1 MTLDLH
7 LASSDA
13 FSRRALLQLGAA
25 GAVGLSMGGSSVQ
38 QALAASTGG
47 GGRAKSVILL
57 FTWGGISHIDCWD
70 LKPNAGSD
78 IRGEFQPISTTVPGL
93 QIGEHLPM
101 LAQRMHHV
109 ALVRSAHHKSAD
121 HRKGAYWSLTGHPP
135 TNSMGGVVAPELPS
149 RKDWP
154 CLGSQVAK
162 ALYRKRSTEE
172 LSRAAAPADTDPD
185 ATGKPEP
192 ELLDLKVIKSVS
204 LSTDV
209 LGPGRFPVGSFNHQD
224 GYTNNTTVELIG
236 MISAA
241 AQDDCP
247 LTRQADGPSG
257 DFNGCV
263 AGDSTAGDWGSDT
276 HGRGGNL
283 YLPGGGEPDVPH
295 VGFGGHA
302 NKFITFDL
310 QAVRRKHFGGRDGHL
325 QLTGFVGVNG
335 APGVPAKAAIQGGVW
350 IDGVQRDISPEI
362 PRNAAPHE
370 FTVYVHAE
378 SRWLTLAM
386 LNGPQS
392 TWYDDIA
399 FRDVKLALVA
409 GDIPADRFRPAGGE
423 QELEPTQMTNAVAA
437 ALPGT
442 ISIPYPLS
450 DRGLLN
456 GQYGGFLGADFD
468 PVFVKPRKARQYKGV
483 SQLSGHVDLRLA
495 GGITNSR
502 IRERR
507 DLLNSLQSPSITA
520 GHFGGGHDFKREQ
533 ALNMLMSPAVKD
545 AFDLRREPRALR
557 ETYGDHVCGQSVL
570 MARRLAE
577 AGVPFITV
585 NCSAGDLNSGQG
597 DHFDTH
603 QNNFNRLKQDLL
615 PPYDR
620 AASALLDDLAQRG
633 RQQDIL
639 VISIGDFGRT
649 PTINSNAGR
658 DHFPNCFSMWFAGGG
673 IRGGQVYGSSDG
685 TASEPLDNPC
695 GPEDIHATVFHALG
709 IDPHF
714 TVYDL
719 EDRPLPLTDGQPLP
733 LFG

>member
-1 MTLDLH
+1 MTLDDRF
-7 LASSDA
+7 ASPDSW
-13 FSRRALLQLGAA
+13 SRRRLLQFGAA
-25 GAVGLSMGGSSVQ
+25 GAIGLNMSPSLVQ
-38 QALAASTGG
+38 QAQAASAAGR
-47 GGRAKSVILL
+47 GRAKSVILL

-70 LKPNAGSD
+70 LKPKAGPE
-78 IRGEFQPISTTVPGL
+78 IRGEFQPISTAVPGL
-93 QIGEHLPM
+93 QIGEHLPL
-101 LAQRMHHV
+101 LAQRMQHV

-121 HRKGAYWSLTGHPP
+121 HRKGAYWNLTGHPP
-135 TNSMGGVVAPELPS
+135 TNSVGGVVAPELPS

-162 ALYRKRSTEE
+162 ALYRRRSSEE
-172 LSRAAAPADTDPD
+172 LSRAAGTVDTAPEGA
-185 ATGKPEP
+185 AQQQAEP
-192 ELLDLKVIKSVS
+192 LDLKVIQSVS

-209 LGPGRFPVGSFNHQD
+209 LGPGRFPVGSFNQQD

-247 LTRQADGPSG
+247 LTRQADGPSA
-257 DFNGCV
+257 DFGGCI

-276 HGRGGNL
+276 HGRGGHL
-283 YLPGGGEPDVPH
+283 YLPGAGEPNRPH

-310 QAVRRKHFGGRDGHL
+310 QAVRNTHFGGRSGHL
-325 QLTGFVGVNG
+325 RLTGLVGVNG

-350 IDGVQRDISPEI
+350 IDGVRRDISPEI
-362 PRNAAPHE
+362 PRDAAPHE
-370 FTVYVHAE
+370 FTVYVE
-378 SRWLTLAM
+378 STSRWLTLAM
-386 LNGPQS
+386 LNGPHS
-392 TWYDDIA
+392 TWFDDIA
-399 FRDVKLALVA
+399 FRNVNLALVT
-409 GDIPADRFRPAGGE
+409 GQIPAERFQPATV
-423 QELEPTQMTNAVAA
+423 QELEPTQMTDAVAA

-468 PVFVKPRKARQYKGV
+468 PVFVKPRIARQYKGI
-483 SQLSGHVDLRLA
+483 SQLSGHVDLKLA
-495 GGITNSR
+495 GGITNTR

-507 DLLNSLQSPSITA
+507 DLLNSLRSPLVSA
-520 GHFGGGHDFKREQ
+520 EHFGEAHDFKREQ

-557 ETYGDHVCGQSVL
+557 EAYGDHVCGQSVL

-585 NCSAGDLNSGQG
+585 NCSAGDLNGGQG

-633 RQQDIL
+633 RLEDIL

-649 PTINSNAGR
+649 PTINANAGR

-673 IRGGQVYGSSDG
+673 IRGGQVYGSSDA
-685 TASEPLDNPC
+685 TASAPLDNPC

-714 TVYDL
+714 TVFDL
-719 EDRPLPLTDGQPLP
+719 EDRPFPLTDGRPLP